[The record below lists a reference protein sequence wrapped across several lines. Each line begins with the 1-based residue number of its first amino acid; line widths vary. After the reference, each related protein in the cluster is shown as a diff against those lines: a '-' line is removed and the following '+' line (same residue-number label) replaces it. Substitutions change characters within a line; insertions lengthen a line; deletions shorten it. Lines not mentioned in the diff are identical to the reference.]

1 MLPPGYNRRMFR
13 VTQELAFCYGH
24 RLLGHAGKCAR
35 VHGHNARAW
44 VTLAADRL
52 DAQGMVADFD
62 AIQRRV
68 RSFLDERIDH
78 QLLLHR
84 DDPLVPAF
92 RALGEQ
98 FQVLEFP
105 PTAENVA
112 RMIFEHV
119 ERAGFP
125 VVEVRLEEQ
134 PGSVASFT
142 R

>member
-1 MLPPGYNRRMFR
+1 MFR
-13 VTQELAFCYGH
+13 VTQELGFCYGH
-24 RLLGHAGKCAR
+24 RLLGHPGKCAR
-35 VHGHNARAW
+35 VHGHNARAF
-44 VTLAADRL
+44 VTLASDRL

-68 RSFLDERIDH
+68 RSFVDEGIDH

-84 DDPLVPAF
+84 DDPLVPAL
-92 RALGEQ
+92 RALGEP
-98 FQVLEFP
+98 FQALDFP
-105 PTAENVA
+105 PTAENLA

-125 VVEVRLEEQ
+125 VLEVRLEEQ
-134 PGSVASFT
+134 PGSVASFS